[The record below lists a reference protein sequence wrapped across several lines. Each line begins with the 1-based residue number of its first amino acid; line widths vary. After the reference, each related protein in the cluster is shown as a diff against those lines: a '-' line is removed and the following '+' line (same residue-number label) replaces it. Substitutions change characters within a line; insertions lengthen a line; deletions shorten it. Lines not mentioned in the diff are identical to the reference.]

1 MACAQHSLPRGQMPP
16 TTGRSRQEATPSL
29 LPLSWARLNPARM
42 DALASYPQVT
52 NGPTASQV
60 PAMKV
65 YYLRW
70 FLRVGLA
77 QGPLGCW
84 PGLWPPDGLTGT
96 GGPTTTMACSQGHW
110 WEASVSHHVDL
121 STGLSLQHGGR
132 LRPSQGP
139 QWESKEAAPTLF
151 MTVSEGALGHC
162 HHILLIGNKSLS
174 PKQFKGRELSSIF

>member
-1 MACAQHSLPRGQMPP
+1 MACAQHSLSRGQMPP
-16 TTGRSRQEATPSL
+16 TTGHSRQAATPSS

-42 DALASYPQVT
+42 AASASYPQVT
-52 NGPTASQV
+52 NGPTVSQLQ
-60 PAMKV
+60 AMKV
-65 YYLRW
+65 YYLTR

-77 QGPLGCW
+77 QGRLGCW

-110 WEASVSHHVDL
+110 WEASVSHHMDP
-121 STGLSLQHGGR
+121 SQHGGR

-139 QWESKEAAPTLF
+139 QWESKEAPPTLF
-151 MTVSEGALGHC
+151 MTVLEGALGHC
-162 HHILLIGNKSLS
+162 QHILLIRNKSLS